1 MFRFFDKDFSNSV
14 SYKEFRIVCEELDMR
29 LPVWEERL
37 IFDYIDKE

>member
-29 LPVWEERL
+29 LPIREERL
-37 IFDYIDKE
+37 IFDYMDKD